1 MAKQDAVSVLLV
13 RRGKGIVRLGDRVTA
28 NGLRGFGAR
37 EIVVKRGRA
46 RANLGKGTGLRER
59 RARESAGNVIVVRES
74 VNSGFC
80 GPLFAGRVVLRG

>member
-28 NGLRGFGAR
+28 NGLRGFGAM

-46 RANLGKGTGLRER
+46 RAGLGKGTVLRER